1 MTGDAMA
8 RCGAACRREAGDLS
22 VGGNVSW
29 RAAAA
34 NRPPRFIEKWRRV
47 AGGQRADE
55 SRIKSLLRP

>member
-1 MTGDAMA
+1 MA
-8 RCGAACRREAGDLS
+8 RCEAACRREAGDLT

-47 AGGQRADE
+47 AGGHVLADE
-55 SRIKSLLRP
+55 SRIGSLLRP

>member
-1 MTGDAMA
+1 MA
-8 RCGAACRREAGDLS
+8 RCGAACRREAGDLT

-47 AGGQRADE
+47 AGGYILADE